1 MSSTFLNQIGLGE
14 FDMGYLLIGMGAV
27 ILLLIIFL
35 ILLIVQ
41 IRKTSKLKKRL
52 DKFLS
57 GKDGASL
64 EKDIAG
70 LYEDN
75 KFLKANTEK
84 NKKDIRTLYKNMESA
99 YQKMGLVKYD
109 AFSQMGGQL
118 SFHWLCWMRIIM
130 VLLSILYTV
139 PKAVILIQ
147 KKSNL
152 ASVLLIWGQK
162 KQKHLPWQWENK

>member
-14 FDMGYLLIGMGAV
+14 FDLGYLLIGMGAV

-118 SFHWLCWMRIIM
+118 SFSLAKFDFFCIRITAFG
-130 VLLSILYTV
+130 TV
-139 PKAVILIQ
+139 YRIDNKTIIILIQ
-147 KKSNL
+147 QSQCAIDLGAEEAEAL
-152 ASVLLIWGQK
+152 AMAMG
-162 KQKHLPWQWENK
+162 E

>member
-41 IRKTSKLKKRL
+41 IRKASKLKKTL

-57 GKDGASL
+57 GKDAARL

-75 KFLKANTEK
+75 KFLKANTDK
-84 NKKDIRTLYKNMESA
+84 N
-99 YQKMGLVKYD
+99 
-109 AFSQMGGQL
+109 
-118 SFHWLCWMRIIM
+118 
-130 VLLSILYTV
+130 
-139 PKAVILIQ
+139 
-147 KKSNL
+147 
-152 ASVLLIWGQK
+152 
-162 KQKHLPWQWENK
+162 

>member
-14 FDMGYLLIGMGAV
+14 FDLGYLLIGMGAV

-75 KFLKANTEK
+75 KFLKANG
-84 NKKDIRTLYKNMESA
+84 IRLSENGIGEVRCIQPDGWAAEFFTGSA
-99 YQKMGLVKYD
+99 G
-109 AFSQMGGQL
+109 
-118 SFHWLCWMRIIM
+118 
-130 VLLSILYTV
+130 
-139 PKAVILIQ
+139 
-147 KKSNL
+147 
-152 ASVLLIWGQK
+152 
-162 KQKHLPWQWENK
+162 